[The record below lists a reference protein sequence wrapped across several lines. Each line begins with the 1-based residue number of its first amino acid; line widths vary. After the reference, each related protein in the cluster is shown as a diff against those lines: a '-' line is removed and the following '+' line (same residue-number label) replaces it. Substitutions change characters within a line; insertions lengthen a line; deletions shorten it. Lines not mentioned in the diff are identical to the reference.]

1 MRIGLIGCVKSSK
14 MALETLLGIENIHVC
29 AVITRQSSRL
39 NSDFFDL
46 SPICKLHNI
55 PYHFEVPSGQ
65 DNSILFFQQFNLD
78 LIYCIGWSHL
88 LSEKM
93 LNLSKLGVIGFH
105 PTKLPRNRG
114 RHPIIWSLALGLEE
128 TASTFFKM
136 DAEADS
142 GPILSQVNVPI
153 NHSDDAQ
160 DLYNRILDVAKEQLV
175 RLTLQLTTGSVEY
188 VMQNQMQ
195 ASYWR
200 KRSRIDGV
208 IDFRMS
214 ANAIYNLVRALA
226 PPYPCAELI
235 FKGKYIPVVSASI
248 AEEIFPVDIEPG
260 FVLESLDSRILVK
273 TSDSGA
279 IWLNGIF
286 ENSIRAGDYL

>member
-14 MALETLLGIENIHVC
+14 MALETLLEIENINVC

-46 SPICKLHNI
+46 SPICRLHNI
-55 PYHFEVPSGQ
+55 PYHLEDLSEQ
-65 DNSILFFQQFNLD
+65 DNSISFFQQFNLD

-93 LNLSKLGVIGFH
+93 LNLPKIGVIGFH

-114 RHPIIWSLALGLEE
+114 RHPIIWALALGLEE

-136 DAEADS
+136 DTEADS
-142 GPILSQVNVPI
+142 GPILSQINVPI
-153 NHSDDAQ
+153 RHSDDAQ
-160 DLYNRILDVAKEQLV
+160 DLYNRILEVAKEQLV
-175 RLTLQLTTGSVEY
+175 TLTLQLKTGSIEY
-188 VMQNQMQ
+188 VTQKHQL

-214 ANAIYNLVRALA
+214 ASTIYNLVRALA
-226 PPYPCAELI
+226 PPYPCAEFV
-235 FKGKYIPVVSASI
+235 FKGKYIPVASSSI
-248 AEEIFPVDIEPG
+248 ADEIFPVDIEPG
-260 FVLESLDSRILVK
+260 FVLKRLDSSILVK

-286 ENSIRAGDYL
+286 GSSIRAGDYL